1 MRRHFLLLLLLT
13 GCATVQRDAGV
24 ADVQREVAERTGQTL
39 EARTSPLTTDDARIQ
54 SMLSSGAL
62 DAVKA
67 VGVALI
73 DNPRIQLALA
83 DLGLARAD
91 LLEASTIR
99 NPIFGAEIRFP
110 GSPSK
115 PYELSIT
122 QSLIDLIQLPRK
134 RAAGQAAFDAAT
146 FRVSAQVLGIA
157 SEVRR
162 DFYELLAA
170 TQHLTMNRSAAE
182 AARAAAELAR
192 RQHDVGNIT
201 DLDFENEQA
210 NYEEAKLNLARSEES
225 VLLTREALIRA
236 MGIRDSRIDWTLADS
251 FPPLPPQEIAAS
263 DIQNLLAARRL
274 DIAAAQRDVEAFHRL
289 LPGAALSGVG
299 DATVGVHREHESGG
313 QTTTGPA
320 VDVPIPIFNRGAAT
334 RARAEADLR
343 RAEARLASL
352 TAEASSQARAALQSV
367 MAARS
372 RVDYYRDVVVPRRQR
387 IVALT
392 QLEHNA
398 MLVGTFQLLQAKKDE
413 LDAQRQYIDAQRD
426 YWAARNNFE
435 KALSG
440 IDMTNQFK
448 PTAEGGR

>member
-1 MRRHFLLLLLLT
+1 MRGHFLLALLLT

-24 ADVQREVAERTGQTL
+24 ANVQREVAERTGQTL
-39 EARTSPLTTDDARIQ
+39 EARSSPLTTDDARIR
-54 SMLSSGAL
+54 SMLSNGTL
-62 DAVKA
+62 DADKA
-67 VGVALI
+67 VAVALM
-73 DNPRIQLALA
+73 NNARIQLALA

-115 PYELSIT
+115 PYELTIT
-122 QSLIDLIQLPRK
+122 QSLIDLLQLPRK

-146 FRVSAQVLGIA
+146 LRVSSEVLSIA
-157 SEVRR
+157 SDVRA
-162 DFYELLAA
+162 DFYALLASR
-170 TQHLTMNRSAAE
+170 QHLTMNRAAAE

-192 RQHDVGNIT
+192 RQHDAGNIT

-225 VLLTREALIRA
+225 ALLTREALIRA
-236 MGIRDSRIDWTLADS
+236 MGIRDNAIDWTLAES
-251 FPPLPPQEIAAS
+251 FPPLPPQEVAAS

-274 DIAAAQRDVEAFHRL
+274 DIAAAQRDVEALRHL

-299 DATVGVHREHESGG
+299 DANIGVHREHESGG
-313 QTTTGPA
+313 ETTTGPA

-334 RARAEADLR
+334 RARAEALFG

-352 TAEASSQARAALQSV
+352 SAEASSQARAALQSV
-367 MAARS
+367 LAARS

-413 LDAQRQYIDAQRD
+413 LDARRQYIDAQRD
-426 YWAARNNFE
+426 YFAARNNFE
-435 KALSG
+435 KVLSG
-440 IDMTNQFK
+440 IDMDDRFK
-448 PTAEGGR
+448 PATEGGH